1 MAVVTRCVAL
11 MTALLLVL
19 GSAACSTRGESV
31 DDKAAAHA
39 ALLKRPTLEA
49 ETARITAVRDAVRD
63 ALSTRLRLDAW
74 SDLGSADEAGC
85 ADFTDIKAR
94 TRFLSS
100 LLLKGGVPDATW
112 PAAVKVVAEVAGP
125 AGFGAPEAVV
135 DRPGQH
141 DVVLRGER
149 GSRLT
154 FGTMANAT
162 LALEVGCHLPKSVH
176 DAG

>member
-1 MAVVTRCVAL
+1 MSKLVAL
-11 MTALLLVL
+11 IAALLLL
-19 GSAACSTRGESV
+19 GSAGCSHQGGTV
-31 DDKAAAHA
+31 DDKTAARAT
-39 ALLKRPTLEA
+39 LLKRPTLEA
-49 ETARITAVRDAVRD
+49 ETARITAVRDAVRN
-63 ALSTRLRLDAW
+63 ALDARLGLDRW

-85 ADFTDIKAR
+85 AEFDDLKAR

-100 LLLKGGVPDATW
+100 LLLTGGVPDAQW
-112 PAAVKVVAEVAGP
+112 PAAVKIVAEVAAP
-125 AGFGAPEAVV
+125 AGFGAPETVV

-162 LALEVGCHLPKSVH
+162 LALEVGCHLPASVH